1 MQNVLLLLKDYNP
14 SYAILRKCNYQLY
27 LYNNECSKMTN
38 IKYLD
43 KSLLNIIDVIIL
55 NDNTKKEIIQDLVNS
70 FTGNKLIYLF
80 SNLKLTIANDKCVF
94 NNFIKIHKIISILN
108 CENKEFSK
116 CLPNKIIKESIDNL
130 HYLNNVDLNKIK
142 FRDLCLTMLD
152 YFCIVEIPEIIMNK
166 SNEAVF
172 IEYRPL
178 PHAEVL
184 LRNCI
189 SKLRSEWSHTIICGE
204 EAFEYYK
211 NLACNIH
218 KNIKVI
224 NTGHQ
229 NMDQN
234 AYNNLLLTKDFWNLL
249 SGEKILIYQEDTF
262 IFKDNINDFVEWDY
276 IGAPF
281 KIDCVE
287 GNNVGNGGLS
297 LRSKSKMIE
306 VLERIPLESINKHE
320 FKPFIQNY
328 MYNKKLNNIPE
339 DIYYSSYL
347 QKLNIGKVPDIE
359 IAKQFSSETI
369 YNPESFGMHCMWH
382 GYKDWKNVF
391 VNDLYKYV
399 VNTFDKNPHSSICEN
414 NINFTRPPFTEPLD
428 FIKNKTKINLDIV
441 DSFVMIVDFYNG
453 GGGTTTFLN
462 FLVSKYKY
470 YNNFIIIRENDS
482 KCFVTLNDDYF
493 IFDDIHYN
501 GFFDIIISNI
511 NKLDFVFVNHF
522 YGISE
527 KFIDKIFELKK
538 FNKKI
543 ITITHDYYFFSEKTQ
558 PLFVENF
565 DLNKKKFTDNFDK
578 ILTQHNVNLSY
589 FRADNV
595 SVIDMP
601 DYKNKFELIVNTD
614 KKKCIGIIGNINNIK
629 GLHFLKHLVNL
640 YSDINFIIFG
650 HAIINETINLK
661 IHKYSNI
668 KELNSLLKV
677 HKPSILLE
685 LSKWP
690 ETYSYTLTLAHII
703 NLPLLIL
710 KKPRKSVVVERAKS
724 LGIEYYIFESFEEIY
739 ELVNNKS
746 KYHFFTIE
754 PKIYFN
760 SYFNQLFVKNCHKNV
775 ILPSKTTL
783 DKYYIYF
790 PQFYEIPE
798 NNINFY
804 NGYSDSIN
812 LYKLQNSN
820 YLNEILTPN
829 FEYFNINNVANYD
842 LYKNNSIIKKQVDI
856 LKEYNSGI
864 ACYYYWFT
872 LNTITGKN
880 MIMKETTDLLFNECK
895 KHNNSIFFIWAN
907 EDWTKNQ
914 AFGNSNGN
922 NKILN
927 HYDDDS
933 IISNFNNLLDYFK
946 HKCYLKRNNKPIF
959 MIYHTWSISYD
970 VLNNIKK
977 IFDELCIKNGFNGCE
992 IYLNTMNEYNLF
1004 DKNIFKKFKI
1014 NFDYKTNKGSRYYI
1028 DNQIVLDYEKYID
1041 IILPLLQDNDVQT
1054 ISLDF
1059 DNNARLFEPKKSEL
1073 STLCIN
1079 NYHFLKILFIKE
1091 IAHRY
1096 QNLDSE
1102 NIVLVNSLNEWGEK
1116 MACEPSNETGYYY
1129 LNLLNEYL

>member
-1 MQNVLLLLKDYNP
+1 MNNLLLVMKDYN
-14 SYAILRKCNYQLY
+14 STCGILKKFNINLY
-27 LYNNECSKMTN
+27 LYDCNTTKFKNVSK
-38 IKYLD
+38 LD
-43 KSLLNIIDVIIL
+43 DTIFEYIDIIIV
-55 NDNTKKEIIQDLVNS
+55 NDNLKKEIIENLVNS
-70 FTGNKLIYLF
+70 FKGNKLVYLF
-80 SNLKLTIANDKCVF
+80 SNLKFNIANDKCVF
-94 NNFIKIHKIISILN
+94 QNYIKIDKIISFFN
-108 CENKEFSK
+108 DTNKNTNKE
-116 CLPNKIIKESIDNL
+116 LPNCLSNKTIKKSIDNKY
-130 HYLNNVDLNKIK
+130 YLNNVDLNKIK

-152 YFCIVEIPEIIMNK
+152 YFCNVEIPEIIMNQ

-178 PHAEVL
+178 PHTEVL

-189 SKLRSEWSHTIICGE
+189 SKLGSDWSYTIICGE
-204 EAFEYYK
+204 EAFSFYAK
-211 NLACNIH
+211 LCNNIH

-234 AYNNLLLTKDFWNLL
+234 TYNKFLLTKDFWYLL

-297 LRSKSKMIE
+297 LRSKSKMLE
-306 VLERIPLESINKHE
+306 VLDKVPLECVDKNKSKS
-320 FKPFIQNY
+320 FVQKYIS
-328 MYNKKLNNIPE
+328 NKKLDNIPE
-339 DIYYSSYL
+339 DIYYSTYL

-369 YNPESFGMHCMWH
+369 YNPKSFGMHCMWH
-382 GYKDWKNVF
+382 CCKDWENVF
-391 VNDLYKYV
+391 VN
-399 VNTFDKNPHSSICEN
+399 TFNKKPHSSICEN
-414 NINFTRPPFTEPLD
+414 NVNFTRPLFTEPLD

-470 YNNFIIIRENDS
+470 YNNFIIIRENNS

-501 GFFDIIISNI
+501 DFFDIIISNI

-522 YGISE
+522 YRISE

-543 ITITHDYYFFSEKTQ
+543 ITITHDYYFFNKKIQ

-578 ILTQHNVNLSY
+578 ILTQHTVNLSY

-601 DYKNKFELIVNTD
+601 DYKNRFELIDNTD
-614 KKKCIGIIGNINNIK
+614 KKKCVGIIGNISNIK
-629 GLHFLKHLVNL
+629 GLDVLKHLVNL

-650 HAIINETINLK
+650 NAIIKETINLK

-746 KYHFFTIE
+746 KYHFYTIE

-760 SYFNQLFVKNCHKNV
+760 SYFDQLFVKKFHKNI

-880 MIMKETTDLLFNECK
+880 MIMKETIDLLFNECK
-895 KHNNSIFFIWAN
+895 KKNNSIFFIWAN
-907 EDWTKNQ
+907 EDWSKNE

-927 HYDDDS
+927 HYDDDN

-959 MIYHTWSISYD
+959 MIYHTWFISYD
-970 VLNNIKK
+970 ELNNIKK

-1041 IILPLLQDNDVQT
+1041 IMLPLLQDNDVQT

-1079 NYHFLKILFIKE
+1079 NYHFLKILFLKE
-1091 IAHRY
+1091 IARSY
-1096 QNLDSE
+1096 KNLDSE